1 VTREILLSSQAQ
13 RDYAA
18 LERDA
23 RLRVR
28 AGLLR
33 FAATGRGDLKKLKGV
48 GKGTDLFRLRI
59 GVYRIVFDQT
69 MKEIRVTRIFRRG
82 EGYEWL

>member
-18 LERDA
+18 LEKDA
-23 RLRVR
+23 RHRAR

-33 FAATGRGDLKKLKGV
+33 FAETGRGDLKRFKGV
-48 GKGTDLFRLRI
+48 GRGTDLFRLRI
-59 GVYRIVFDQT
+59 GVYRIVLDQT
-69 MKEIRVTRIFRRG
+69 VKETRVTRIFRRG